1 MWKICTIVC
10 RSNTV
15 KLYLNHW
22 SHMRIWTRKL
32 QYIFNQDGYLRC
44 SCGKPSKKLQF
55 LQVVET
61 HAHGTMRMKQ
71 AYHHTRGVSCD
82 TGSKPSAWGS
92 DYCQA
97 KLPTVFSQHM
107 MPCGKQIYQGK
118 RSGLPYVCWANLGH
132 LPDCLCMVFLLAIAN
147 SYISQKNWTS
157 CADSVCKPIKLIVP

>member
-1 MWKICTIVC
+1 MWKVCTIVC

-107 MPCGKQIYQGK
+107 MPWKTNISRQTQWTSLCLLGQ
-118 RSGLPYVCWANLGH
+118 SGSFTRLSMHGLSIG
-132 LPDCLCMVFLLAIAN
+132 N
-147 SYISQKNWTS
+147 SQQLYISK
-157 CADSVCKPIKLIVP
+157 KLNIMCRQRM